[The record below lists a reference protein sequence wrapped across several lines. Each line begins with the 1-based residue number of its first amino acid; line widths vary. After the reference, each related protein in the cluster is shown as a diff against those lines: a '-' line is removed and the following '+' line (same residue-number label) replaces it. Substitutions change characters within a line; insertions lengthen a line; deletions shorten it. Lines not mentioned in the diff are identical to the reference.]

1 MLDQSCEKRGWLIK
15 NGVQALDLSSLPRC
29 QAVAASTGQ
38 SCKRPAL
45 KGRNVCGIHAGNY
58 TPGAKKGNRNSLQR
72 GLHTREA
79 VKERV
84 EIRRTLDLL
93 KYLTGALNSQAG
105 IVPITYNEHM
115 EVSK

>member
-29 QAVAASTGQ
+29 QAVAASTGH
-38 SCKRPAL
+38 SCKHAAL

-58 TPGAKKGNRNSLQR
+58 TPRAKKGNRNSLKR

-79 VKERV
+79 VKERA

-93 KYLTGALNSQAG
+93 RNLTEALTQ
-105 IVPITYNEHM
+105 VPPLVITT
-115 EVSK
+115 